1 MTGTTKS
8 LSMSVPAAL
17 RDDCNRLM
25 RALGRDDAPDPG
37 RTFTVELSPAG
48 NPTDVVTRYGAHT
61 YDDDL
66 ADILDNGVVPGNIDW
81 ARFGLTAARA
91 QAAFAAI
98 SYRAVPGRASVVNF
112 VAEITARGV
121 KRITREELL

>member
-1 MTGTTKS
+1 MPTFTKS
-8 LSMSVPAAL
+8 LSMTVIAAL
-17 RDDCNRLM
+17 VDDANRLM

-37 RTFTVELSPAG
+37 QTFTVELSPDG

-66 ADILDNGVVPGNIDW
+66 VNLLDNSTLPARDW
-81 ARFGLTAARA
+81 PLSGLTAARA

-98 SYRAVPGRASVVNF
+98 SYRAVLGRASVVNF
-112 VAEITARGV
+112 AAEMMARDV
-121 KRITREELL
+121 KRITREDQL